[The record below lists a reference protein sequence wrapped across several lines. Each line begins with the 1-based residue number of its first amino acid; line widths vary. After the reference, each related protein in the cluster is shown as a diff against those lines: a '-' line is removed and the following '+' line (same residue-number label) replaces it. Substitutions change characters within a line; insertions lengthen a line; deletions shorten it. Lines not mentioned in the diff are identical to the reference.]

1 MIGPVECRVEELV
14 TPDRTRIAIHRMGAP
29 EHTPVLLVPGTFT
42 NHTFWMGTRGVGFAR
57 DLVARGYEAVVLDPR
72 GHGRSQRPARADAW
86 DFDDWAR
93 QDVPT
98 ALRELRRSGRTG
110 YIVGHSAG
118 GAAVLSALAA
128 EPELRAHVRGVVVVA
143 TPVPWLQPWRGIAAR
158 VIRLVSRRLRR
169 FPARLLRLG
178 PEDELAGVMS
188 QWMTWNLDGH
198 WRGDD
203 GTDYEAGMRT
213 LELPILIVAGAGD
226 RLFAPPIAVRGL
238 YDLVGSPDKTFVL
251 CGKDT
256 TFSEDFNHVSILV
269 GKAARQEVWPV
280 ILGWIERT

>member
-1 MIGPVECRVEELV
+1 MGGP
-14 TPDRTRIAIHRMGAP
+14 DA
-29 EHTPVLLVPGTFT
+29 TPVLLVPGTFS
-42 NHTFWMGTRGVGFAR
+42 NHTFWFGTRGIGFAR
-57 DLVARGYEAVVLDPR
+57 DLVARGFEAVVLDPR
-72 GHGRSQRPARADAW
+72 GHGKSQRPKRADRW

-93 QDVPT
+93 EDVPT
-98 ALRELRRSGRTG
+98 ALRSLEAEKREL

-128 EPELRAHVRGVVVVA
+128 EPTLRTNVRGVVVVA
-143 TPVPWLQPWRGIAAR
+143 TPVPWLQPWRGIGAR
-158 VIRLVSRRLRR
+158 LIRFASRLFRR
-169 FPARLLRLG
+169 FPARLLGLG
-178 PEDELAGVMS
+178 PEDELPGVMI

-203 GTDYEAGMRT
+203 GTDYEAGMRA

-226 RLFAPPIAVRGL
+226 RFFAPPFACRGL

-269 GKAARQEVWPV
+269 GKTARKEVWPV
-280 ILGWIERT
+280 ILGWITRT